1 MVLDPF
7 YYRKGPIRYIDLYNI
22 SKNSSTQKGQS
33 SITLYTCFIIAQL
46 LYNRSSYYK
55 TSLPLSS
62 FLNTFLFQSK
72 QVIINSDTIEL
83 LT

>member
-7 YYRKGPIRYIDLYNI
+7 YYRKGPIRYIDPYNI

-33 SITLYTCFIIAQL
+33 SVALYTRFVIAQL
-46 LYNRSSYYK
+46 LYNRSSYYR
-55 TSLPLSS
+55 TGLLLLS
-62 FLNTFLFQSK
+62 FLNILLFQSK
-72 QVIINSDTIEL
+72 QVIINSDTVEL

>member
-7 YYRKGPIRYIDLYNI
+7 YYRKGPIRHVDPYNI

-33 SITLYTCFIIAQL
+33 SIALYTRFVVAQL
-46 LYNRSSYYK
+46 LYSRSSHYR
-55 TSLPLSS
+55 TGLPLPS
-62 FLNTFLFQSK
+62 FLNTLLLQSK
-72 QVIINSDTIEL
+72 QVIMNSDAVES